1 MRKLWTCIYTHLSPR
16 GHDFIG
22 SFLLSLSC
30 SLAAPP
36 QALPHIE
43 LGLLGKIKSGM
54 EQQFS
59 IYPTSAVSRHVVVQW
74 IWIRIW
80 PNSLSNFLLL
90 FFPASKASTT
100 IKAVAQKPETFR
112 VATFYAQKNSGR
124 RAQTVSH
131 NKPKMGAFTS
141 HDIAKEYIINVLVLK
156 YNIYSN
162 LRGARKSFRDK
173 SWIRG
178 RNRRENGKSSG
189 KIRKVLKLCGNWQ

>member
-1 MRKLWTCIYTHLSPR
+1 MAVVWEKMRKLWTCIYTHLSPR

-90 FFPASKASTT
+90 FFPTSKASTT
-100 IKAVAQKPETFR
+100 IKAVAQKPETFQ
-112 VATFYAQKNSGR
+112 VATFYGQKLSGR
-124 RAQTVSH
+124 SARKRSFA
-131 NKPKMGAFTS
+131 S
-141 HDIAKEYIINVLVLK
+141 HDIVKECAMNVHAPPPPSSHPL
-156 YNIYSN
+156 N
-162 LRGARKSFRDK
+162 RKSANFTQQGISKRAHL
-173 SWIRG
+173 S
-178 RNRRENGKSSG
+178 
-189 KIRKVLKLCGNWQ
+189 